1 VRRGANKDGAK
12 KATWY
17 KGRAKPVIIQYS
29 TIDEM
34 DKKIKLLRAT
44 AEELMALAGGIE
56 AVKKN
61 LIRLLASIRMLE
73 LNISD
78 AKEVL

>member
-1 VRRGANKDGAK
+1 
-12 KATWY
+12 
-17 KGRAKPVIIQYS
+17 VIIQYS

>member
-1 VRRGANKDGAK
+1 MIFHGK
-12 KATWY
+12 
-17 KGRAKPVIIQYS
+17 
-29 TIDEM
+29 IDEM
-34 DKKIKLLRAT
+34 DKKIKLLRST
-44 AEELMALAGGIE
+44 AEELMALAGDVE

-61 LIRLLASIRMLE
+61 LIRLLASTRMLE

>member
-1 VRRGANKDGAK
+1 MSA
-12 KATWY
+12 Y
-17 KGRAKPVIIQYS
+17 HIE
-29 TIDEM
+29 EM
-34 DKKIKLLRAT
+34 DGKIKLLRRT
-44 AEELMALAGGIE
+44 AEELMAMGGDIE

-61 LIRLLASIRMLE
+61 VIRLLASTRMLE

>member
-1 VRRGANKDGAK
+1 M
-12 KATWY
+12 
-17 KGRAKPVIIQYS
+17 IIQYS